1 MAGLFDED
9 EWELVNFIYDS
20 RQQIPVSRLLELQNL
35 TSEQEQI
42 ISRIPDSLTDL
53 LKRTMSNPFL
63 STSSLKNT
71 SVTHSSSKEML
82 TSEQR
87 RRMGYQLHY
96 GYLNRICS
104 GIIGLCR
111 GLVDASDQVDLKEL
125 LHGWILEGKT
135 IRVNAEVLQTQRQI
149 QPLLQ
154 EAIQLRRQT
163 RLWDKVFTVE
173 GPLTWKDFL
182 K

>member
-9 EWELVNFIYDS
+9 EWEVVNFVYEN
-20 RQQIPVSRLLELQNL
+20 RQQPSISRLLELQNL
-35 TSEQEQI
+35 NADQE
-42 ISRIPDSLTDL
+42 STMNKLPDLITDL
-53 LKRTMSNPFL
+53 LKLTISNPFL
-63 STSSLKNT
+63 STSSLKNAS
-71 SVTHSSSKEML
+71 SVQTNEML
-82 TSEQR
+82 TFEQR
-87 RRMGYQLHY
+87 KRMGYQLHY
-96 GYLNRICS
+96 GHLNRICS

-111 GLVDASDQVDLKEL
+111 SLVDVNPHGDVKEL
-125 LHGWILEGKT
+125 LHGWTLEGKT
-135 IRVNAEVLQTQRQI
+135 IKMNAEMLQSQRNI